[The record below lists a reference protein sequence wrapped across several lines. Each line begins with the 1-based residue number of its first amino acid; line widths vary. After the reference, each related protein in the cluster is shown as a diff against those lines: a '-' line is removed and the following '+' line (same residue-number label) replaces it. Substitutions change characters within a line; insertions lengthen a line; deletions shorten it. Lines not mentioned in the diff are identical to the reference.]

1 MKLQTFGS
9 NYFCGK
15 SHFEDDGTQHY
26 LACQPVDKYFK
37 QIVNSNH
44 ISVWKSNELSDENIK
59 SPATSNN
66 SLAPVLNYI
75 TT

>member
-1 MKLQTFGS
+1 MVKLQTFGS

-26 LACQPVDKYFK
+26 LACQSVDKYFK

-44 ISVWKSNELSDENIK
+44 ISVWKANELSD
-59 SPATSNN
+59 
-66 SLAPVLNYI
+66 
-75 TT
+75 